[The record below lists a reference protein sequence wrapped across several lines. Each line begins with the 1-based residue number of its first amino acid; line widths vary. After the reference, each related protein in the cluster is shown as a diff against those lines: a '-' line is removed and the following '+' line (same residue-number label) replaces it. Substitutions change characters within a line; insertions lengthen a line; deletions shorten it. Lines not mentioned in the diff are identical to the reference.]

1 MAQTPNLGKYPLV
14 TKIGVGFILVGLMA
28 AAYFVLFYG
37 DVSDAIARQKRE
49 HQALEGEL
57 VNVERSNTEYQK
69 DLAELTERQQRQRD
83 LNKILPETT
92 EYPAFLSA
100 VQGVANVSGVSL
112 QGWSPLDEVVQKFF
126 ARVPMKL
133 TLSGHFIK
141 SPSSSTAWASS
152 IGSST
157 SRTSPWPN
165 PRCRAKRSCSKS
177 TVSRRRSTPLLCR
190 APRRRPREP
199 SREISLFL
207 IPVVLAWVAGCSSSP
222 TISGADGGA
231 PPPPPPRGPAAVAAP
246 APSSSVALP
255 KIELHE
261 DDFSRDRAQ
270 PRPISLVRQA
280 VLRAKQDAGEVA
292 APSAARLLRH
302 R

>member
-1 MAQTPNLGKYPLV
+1 VAQTPNLGKYPLV

-57 VNVERSNTEYQK
+57 VTVERSNTEYQK

-133 TLSGHFIK
+133 TLSGKFHQIAKFFYGVGQLDRIINIENIALAQPK
-141 SPSSSTAWASS
+141 VQGEEVLLKVDCLATAFHTIAVP
-152 IGSST
+152 G
-157 SRTSPWPN
+157 
-165 PRCRAKRSCSKS
+165 AK
-177 TVSRRRSTPLLCR
+177 
-190 APRRRPREP
+190 
-199 SREISLFL
+199 
-207 IPVVLAWVAGCSSSP
+207 
-222 TISGADGGA
+222 
-231 PPPPPPRGPAAVAAP
+231 AP
-246 APSSSVALP
+246 APG
-255 KIELHE
+255 
-261 DDFSRDRAQ
+261 
-270 PRPISLVRQA
+270 
-280 VLRAKQDAGEVA
+280 AK
-292 APSAARLLRH
+292 P
-302 R
+302 